1 MAKKDIPEMVKIT
14 LDTSNM
20 RDFNDHNEPLD
31 TFRGALKTLDSDLSA
46 FERVIK
52 SASNYF
58 EFFNNNLKKVNEK
71 TGLAE
76 QSFFIRKDELDNIL
90 FALKAKANDLSTG
103 KDDLGYKITYSDV
116 EILQSTRKVLGKEAQ
131 KMAIEEINRLGGKA
145 SVNSKDKDKLDIEL
159 PVSKSDVQEMTS
171 AEKSALITQAIPFGR
186 KLSGIE
192 GKKRKKEELARLS
205 EEEMERTMQEVEAVK
220 AQKLAED
227 KAKQDAEKLLEKA
240 KKDEERKEK
249 EKKSQQKSNARKV
262 LRVAKT
268 VGATLVIIADIVRRI
283 LTATLKSASEN
294 EKKAME
300 AHSVGV
306 TAMQRRNLDLF
317 DIAHGMEA
325 GTSFGAIQSVQS
337 LFGNITSLDEK
348 ALSTLARVMGSEI
361 SDLVTSGM
369 GGKNPDQ
376 LLDKILDKYFSQYLS
391 GKNSLGQLVGQEEA
405 RRELITSLQSVSPE
419 IAKVFARMID
429 DYASGYYKPFSNS
442 KGWRDTVL
450 LNRTGLNEADLDFNA
465 ELGKQ
470 YNEIIAI
477 VNDLK
482 DGFFIRLSASMNG
495 LIKDIK
501 NMRVG
506 YSAGANIEQDERN
519 KKASLR
525 TAEAIN
531 QQFSLFN
538 SRTQDRIDTL
548 SSLDVVPLSSNV
560 KKEQA
565 KRFHYTATILAG
577 IKSGIYDKNYFKDN
591 LTGTGMTSNKDIGAY
606 IERGKKVAENA
617 LFDKDVQDELSKA
630 IVNLER
636 LKEIKDNINK
646 YAVGSGKLKDLSLT
660 EAEQTVLAQKVLS
673 DNYKKMLKSDKV
685 FAQLGANEQATII
698 TAYFEYLKNNP
709 SVYKT
714 EEVYM
719 KGDVKAKARANLK
732 RITAERGATMKDS
745 TQEERMRAFA
755 EANAD
760 FWYAIQVKLYEDS
773 ASKNYLE
780 KVAVEE
786 AKERLN
792 KADSKTATILS
803 LKNPSVTA
811 MATYKA
817 YGAQGQSGEY
827 LIKLQM
833 IDSNG
838 REVGS
843 PIGIPTADT
852 QGQTGYLGKFTADA
866 SGKLSYTTAE

>member
-20 RDFNDHNEPLD
+20 QDFNDLKEPLG

-58 EFFNNNLKKVNEK
+58 EFFNNNLKKINEK

-76 QSFFIRKDELDNIL
+76 QSFFVRKDEVDNVL
-90 FALKAKANDLSTG
+90 FALKAKISELATVRG
-103 KDDLGYKITYSDV
+103 DLGFNLTSSDV

-131 KMAIEEINRLGGKA
+131 KMAIEEVNRLGGKA
-145 SVNSKDKDKLDIEL
+145 SVNPKNKDKLDIEL
-159 PVSKSDVQEMTS
+159 PVSKSVVQEMTS
-171 AEKSALITQAIPFGR
+171 REKSALITQAIPYGR
-186 KLSGIE
+186 KLSRIE
-192 GKKRKKEELARLS
+192 SRKRKKAELERLS

-220 AQKLAED
+220 SQKLAED

-240 KKDEERKEK
+240 KKDEEREKK
-249 EKKSQQKSNARKV
+249 EKKARAKSNARKV
-262 LRVAKT
+262 LRVFKT

-317 DIAHGMEA
+317 DIAHGMEK

-391 GKNSLGQLVGQEEA
+391 GKNSLGQSVGQEEA

-419 IAKVFARMID
+419 IAKVFARMVD

-470 YNEIIAI
+470 FNEIIAI
-477 VNDLK
+477 VDDLK
-482 DGFFIRLSASMNG
+482 NGFFIRLGASMNG
-495 LIKDIK
+495 LIKKIK
-501 NMRVG
+501 NLRIN
-506 YSAGANIEQDERN
+506 YSSEANIEQDKRN

-538 SRTQDRIDTL
+538 SRAQDRIDTL

-565 KRFHYTATILAG
+565 ERFHYTAEILAG
-577 IKSGIYDKNYFKDN
+577 IKSGIYDKNYFKNN
-591 LTGTGMTSNKDIGAY
+591 LTGTGMTSNKDIDAY

-617 LFDKDVQDELSKA
+617 LFDKDVQDEIARA

-636 LKEIKDNINK
+636 LKEIKDNVK
-646 YAVGSGKLKDLSLT
+646 HDVGSGKLKDLSLT

-673 DNYKKMLKSDKV
+673 ANYEKMLRSDKT

-698 TAYFEYLKNNP
+698 TAYFEYLKDNP
-709 SVYKT
+709 SVYRA
-714 EEVYM
+714 EEAYM
-719 KGDVKAKARANLK
+719 NDEVKAKARANLK
-732 RITAERGATMKDS
+732 RITAERGAKMKDS

-760 FWYAIQVKLYEDS
+760 YWYAIQVKLHADS

-803 LKNPSVTA
+803 LKNPSVTP

-843 PIGIPTADT
+843 PIGITTADT
-852 QGQTGYLGKFTADA
+852 QGQSGYLGKFTADA
-866 SGKLSYTTAE
+866 RGNLSYTTAE

>member
-20 RDFNDHNEPLD
+20 QDFNDLKEPLG

-58 EFFNNNLKKVNEK
+58 EFFNNNLKKIDEK

-76 QSFFIRKDELDNIL
+76 QSFFVRKDELDNVL
-90 FALKAKANDLSTG
+90 FALNSKAKELTTG
-103 KDDLGYKITYSDV
+103 KDSLGFNITYSDV
-116 EILQSTRKVLGKEAQ
+116 ETLQSTRKVLGKEAQ
-131 KMAIEEINRLGGKA
+131 KMAIEEVNRLGGKA
-145 SVNSKDKDKLDIEL
+145 SVNLKNKDKLDIEL
-159 PVSKSDVQEMTS
+159 PVSKSLVQEMTS
-171 AEKSALITQAIPFGR
+171 KEKSALITQAIPYGR
-186 KLSGIE
+186 KLSRIE
-192 GKKRKKEELARLS
+192 GRKRKKEELARLS
-205 EEEMERTMQEVEAVK
+205 EEEMERTMAEVEAVK
-220 AQKLAED
+220 SQKLAED

-240 KKDEERKEK
+240 KKDKEREEKA
-249 EKKSQQKSNARKV
+249 KKARAKSKARKV
-262 LRVAKT
+262 LSVVKT

-317 DIAHGMEA
+317 DIAHGMEK

-391 GKNSLGQLVGQEEA
+391 GKNSLGQSVGREEA

-470 YNEIIAI
+470 FNEIIAI

-482 DGFFIRLSASMNG
+482 NGFFIRLGASMNG

-501 NMRVG
+501 NIRIN
-506 YSAGANIEQDERN
+506 YSSEANIEQDKRN

-565 KRFHYTATILAG
+565 ERFHYTAEILAG
-577 IKSGIYDKNYFKDN
+577 IKSGIYDKNYFKN
-591 LTGTGMTSNKDIGAY
+591 KLTGTGMTSNKDIDAY
-606 IERGKKVAENA
+606 IERGKRVAENA
-617 LFDKDVQDELSKA
+617 LFDKEVQDEISKA

-636 LKEIKDNINK
+636 LKEIKDNIK
-646 YAVGSGKLKDLSLT
+646 YETGSGKLKDLSLT

-673 DNYKKMLKSDKV
+673 ANYEKMLRSDKT
-685 FAQLGANEQATII
+685 FAQLGANEQSTII
-698 TAYFEYLKNNP
+698 TAYFEYLKDNP
-709 SVYKT
+709 SVYRA
-714 EEVYM
+714 EEAYM
-719 KGDVKAKARANLK
+719 NDEVKAKARANLK
-732 RITAERGATMKDS
+732 RITAERGAKMKDS

-760 FWYAIQVKLYEDS
+760 YWYAIQVKLHADS

-803 LKNPSVTA
+803 LKNPSVTP

-843 PIGIPTADT
+843 PIDITTADT
-852 QGQTGYLGKFTADA
+852 QGQSGYLGKFTADA
-866 SGKLSYTTAE
+866 RGNLSYTTAE

>member
-20 RDFNDHNEPLD
+20 QDFNDLKEPLG

-76 QSFFIRKDELDNIL
+76 QSFFVRKDELDNVL
-90 FALKAKANDLSTG
+90 FALNAKAKELTTG
-103 KDDLGYKITYSDV
+103 KDSPGFNITYSDV

-145 SVNSKDKDKLDIEL
+145 SVNPKNKDKLDIEL
-159 PVSKSDVQEMTS
+159 PVSKSVVQEMTS
-171 AEKSALITQAIPFGR
+171 KEKSALITQAIPYGR
-186 KLSGIE
+186 KLSRIE
-192 GKKRKKEELARLS
+192 GRKRKKAELERLS

-240 KKDEERKEK
+240 KKDEER
-249 EKKSQQKSNARKV
+249 EKKAKKARTKSNARKV
-262 LRVAKT
+262 LRVVKT

-348 ALSTLARVMGSEI
+348 ALSTLAHVMGSEI

-369 GGKNPDQ
+369 GGKNPDK

-391 GKNSLGQLVGQEEA
+391 GKNSLGQSVGREEA

-419 IAKVFARMID
+419 IAKVFARMVE

-450 LNRTGLNEADLDFNA
+450 LNRTGLTEADLDFNT

-470 YNEIIAI
+470 FNEIIAI

-482 DGFFIRLSASMNG
+482 NGFFIRLGNSMKG

-501 NMRVG
+501 NIRIG
-506 YSAGANIEQDERN
+506 YSGEANIEQDIRN
-519 KKASLR
+519 REASLR
-525 TAEAIN
+525 TKAKLEEQLSIYNASAQSGLDMISSVDYTPTIYNKNKVKDFRYNAE
-531 QQFSLFN
+531 
-538 SRTQDRIDTL
+538 
-548 SSLDVVPLSSNV
+548 
-560 KKEQA
+560 
-565 KRFHYTATILAG
+565 ILAR
-577 IKSGIYDKNYFKDN
+577 
-591 LTGTGMTSNKDIGAY
+591 LRTGTLTKEYLKANLASTGMKSIKEMNTY
-606 IERGKKVAENA
+606 ILRGREVLLNA
-617 LFDKDVQDELSKA
+617 LYNPDVSDEINFA
-630 IVNLER
+630 TVNLNR
-636 LKEIKDNINK
+636 LKEIEKDIK
-646 YAVGSGKLKDLSLT
+646 EHKIGSGKVKDLSMT
-660 EAEQTVLAQKVLS
+660 RAEQIVEAEELVKISAENTNSAVLS
-673 DNYKKMLKSDKV
+673 YSPDLHKKLVS
-685 FAQLGANEQATII
+685 
-698 TAYFEYLKNNP
+698 AYFDELLNNRSEYESAKRKMPKADKKKLNQALENMAKEKGIEVADL
-709 SVYKT
+709 S
-714 EEVYM
+714 EEEQILAFAMLNTDEWYS
-719 KGDVKAKARANLK
+719 D
-732 RITAERGATMKDS
+732 RILNVNDS
-745 TQEERMRAFA
+745 TAR
-755 EANAD
+755 
-760 FWYAIQVKLYEDS
+760 
-773 ASKNYLE
+773 NYYNKHVLD
-780 KVAVEE
+780 E
-786 AKERLN
+786 AKESLN
-792 KADSKTATILS
+792 RSNSSILGQ
-803 LKNPSVTA
+803 LAGVTVQNA
-811 MATYKA
+811 SAGNYQVVGK
-817 YGAQGQSGEY
+817 QGQSGEY
-827 LIKLQM
+827 IVYLQSV
-833 IDSNG
+833 DSKGNK
-838 REVGS
+838 VGGLV
-843 PIGIPTADT
+843 PILNLSDT
-852 QGQTGYLGKFTADA
+852 QANTGFLGSATVGADGNITLNE
-866 SGKLSYTTAE
+866 SQ